1 MDIRISSDFHRL
13 GGAWFKG
20 ASCIAP
26 IAFFRQTFQGLLMLL
41 TGGWMDGWVDGWMDR
56 TSDMNSASRLPIGP
70 CPGRP
75 FRTTARVASV
85 ARVACLARSNVCI
98 ELRPAGPI
106 AQRRARLAGLGLS
119 DPQGLQGGQGRGE
132 GQEKEEKEESRPQ
145 YPQSIRVHFRLND
158 VFGTCRSQLDATVC
172 WNMLDY
178 SDIR

>member
-1 MDIRISSDFHRL
+1 
-13 GGAWFKG
+13 
-20 ASCIAP
+20 
-26 IAFFRQTFQGLLMLL
+26 
-41 TGGWMDGWVDGWMDR
+41 MDGWVDGWMDR

-132 GQEKEEKEESRPQ
+132 GQEKEEKKNLGHSIHSQFVFISDLMMYLVPVGVSWMPQ
-145 YPQSIRVHFRLND
+145 YVGI
-158 VFGTCRSQLDATVC
+158 C
-172 WNMLDY
+172 
-178 SDIR
+178 

>member
-1 MDIRISSDFHRL
+1 
-13 GGAWFKG
+13 
-20 ASCIAP
+20 
-26 IAFFRQTFQGLLMLL
+26 
-41 TGGWMDGWVDGWMDR
+41 
-56 TSDMNSASRLPIGP
+56 MNSHSRLPIEP

-75 FRTTARVASV
+75 CRTAARVA
-85 ARVACLARSNVCI
+85 RVARSNVCI

-132 GQEKEEKEESRPQ
+132 DQEKEEKEEFRPQ
-145 YPQSIRVHFRLND
+145 YPQSIYVHFRLND

-178 SDIR
+178 SDIC

>member
-1 MDIRISSDFHRL
+1 
-13 GGAWFKG
+13 
-20 ASCIAP
+20 
-26 IAFFRQTFQGLLMLL
+26 
-41 TGGWMDGWVDGWMDR
+41 MDGWIDGWIDR

-75 FRTTARVASV
+75 CRTTARVASV
-85 ARVACLARSNVCI
+85 ARVARVARLARSNVCI

-106 AQRRARLAGLGLS
+106 AQRWARLAGLGLS

-145 YPQSIRVHFRLND
+145 YPQSIYVYFRLND

-178 SDIR
+178 SDIC

>member
-1 MDIRISSDFHRL
+1 MVQGCQLHCANSFFPPDFS
-13 GGAWFKG
+13 GPFDV
-20 ASCIAP
+20 IN
-26 IAFFRQTFQGLLMLL
+26 
-41 TGGWMDGWVDGWMDR
+41 GWMDGWMGGWMDR

-85 ARVACLARSNVCI
+85 ARVPCLARSNVCI

-132 GQEKEEKEESRPQ
+132 GQEKEKEESRPQ

-178 SDIR
+178 SDIC